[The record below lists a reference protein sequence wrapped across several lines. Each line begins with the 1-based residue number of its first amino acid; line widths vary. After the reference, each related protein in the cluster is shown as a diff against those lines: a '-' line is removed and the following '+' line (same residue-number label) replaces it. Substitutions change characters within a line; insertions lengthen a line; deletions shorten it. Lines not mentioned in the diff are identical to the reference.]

1 MPSARL
7 AVAAT
12 LAALAVVASSVAAP
26 RTPKLGFSVFVHTSQ
41 NMDSIVWTGQEFLY
55 VQNTENTV
63 FSGPPTGLPIHVF
76 ATMPKL
82 VEETRCILS
91 PGTHGWPSG
100 SIFCHSPD
108 DKVYELPAAGGSS
121 KVFATLPV
129 PAGTVSDG
137 ALIWDDV
144 GKFGY
149 KLVAATG
156 RTGKGAP
163 LNGTV
168 YTIDPSGTVEQVGTY
183 QGPGADEVAIAP
195 QGFGAIAG
203 DALLGEDGGDVP
215 ADLLAMDPSGQTH
228 TVVRVASGINPMI
241 PIPAVRARTGLPHP
255 GLYLTDDL
263 SGNTYFAPASQ
274 LAAYAG
280 DVFVASETGGH
291 MWILEPH
298 GSSFRAIPVRHNA
311 LHAKSIEAG
320 IIVP

>member
-108 DKVYELPAAGGSS
+108 DKIYELPAAGSVA
-121 KVFATLPV
+121 KTFDEP
-129 PAGTVSDG
+129 PA
-137 ALIWDDV
+137 
-144 GKFGY
+144 
-149 KLVAATG
+149 
-156 RTGKGAP
+156 
-163 LNGTV
+163 
-168 YTIDPSGTVEQVGTY
+168 
-183 QGPGADEVAIAP
+183 
-195 QGFGAIAG
+195 AG
-203 DALLGEDGGDVP
+203 N
-215 ADLLAMDPSGQTH
+215 S
-228 TVVRVASGINPMI
+228 
-241 PIPAVRARTGLPHP
+241 
-255 GLYLTDDL
+255 
-263 SGNTYFAPASQ
+263 
-274 LAAYAG
+274 
-280 DVFVASETGGH
+280 
-291 MWILEPH
+291 
-298 GSSFRAIPVRHNA
+298 
-311 LHAKSIEAG
+311 
-320 IIVP
+320 